1 VKPGTRTFTRR
12 ELIGMGVAGVG
23 ASLISGCGQFNTPD
37 APPEQELIDP
47 ILFTRVTPPKTTALK
62 GTTIAYS
69 DTPRDAVLYVP
80 QSYQPSVPAPF
91 VLMLDGEN
99 SVASVSL
106 SLFQPYADANGLVLL
121 AVESA
126 LTTWDIVA
134 GDAYGPDVAFINGAL
149 AAAFNEVNVDPA
161 RVTVEGFSD
170 GGSYALAV
178 GLTNGALFSRVVAFS
193 PKYLAPY
200 TPNGPKPKFFV
211 SDGINDPIIDI
222 TDGGDFINSTLVG
235 RGYDVNYVRFNGVHE
250 IPDAVVQQAIAWMGT

>member
-1 VKPGTRTFTRR
+1 
-12 ELIGMGVAGVG
+12 MGVAGVG

-37 APPEQELIDP
+37 APTQEVLNDP
-47 ILFTRVTPPKTTALK
+47 ILFTRVTTPKSTVLK
-62 GTTIAYS
+62 GTTIAYT

-80 QSYQPSVPAPF
+80 QSYQPSSPSPF

-134 GDAYGPDVAFINGAL
+134 GDAYGPDIAFINAAL
-149 AAAFNEVNVDPA
+149 AATFNEVNVDPA
-161 RVTVEGFSD
+161 RVSIEGFSD

-178 GLTNGALFSRVVAFS
+178 GLTNGALFSRVMAFS
-193 PKYLAPY
+193 PKFLPQY
-200 TPNGPKPKFFV
+200 TPNGAKPNFFLSGGV
-211 SDGINDPIIDI
+211 NDAVVDI
-222 TDGGDFINSTLVG
+222 TDGTDFINSTLVG
-235 RGYDVNYVRFNGVHE
+235 RGYEVDYVRFDGAHE